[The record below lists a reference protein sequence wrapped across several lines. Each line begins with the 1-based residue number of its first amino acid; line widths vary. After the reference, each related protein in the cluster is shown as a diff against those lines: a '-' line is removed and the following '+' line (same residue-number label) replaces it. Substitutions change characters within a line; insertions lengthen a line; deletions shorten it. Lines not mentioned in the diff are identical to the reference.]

1 MKRGV
6 AIAVLLVA
14 LAVIAMAC
22 GGGNGDG
29 GNSATATTKTT
40 TATSTGTFAQLR
52 DSLRTRLGGIGVNIG
67 SVPDDILN
75 QVLNQCHELEKFAD
89 QKRVNDLCDA
99 IRRARDTNDVG
110 LIGQIVT
117 QLGQLQGK

>member
-14 LAVIAMAC
+14 VAVIVMAC
-22 GGGNGDG
+22 GGGNGG
-29 GNSATATTKTT
+29 GNSATTT
-40 TATSTGTFAQLR
+40 TATTATSTFAQLR
-52 DSLRTRLGGIGVNIG
+52 DSLGTRLGDIGVNIG
-67 SVPDDILN
+67 SVPDDVLN
-75 QVLNQCHELEKFAD
+75 QILNQCHELGKFAD
-89 QKRVNDLCDA
+89 QTRVNDLCDA

-110 LIGQIVT
+110 LIDQIVT